1 MTCWRYLQ
9 CKRKEGSEGGK
20 KEGWKVGGKG
30 QEQRRPGDTQND
42 AKIRPQNQLGGG
54 PATTVPRM
62 STMAPTPLPPT
73 SRIESLWSLVPGSL
87 CHHLPIPF
95 RHIPGYTP
103 HSRCPGGGGRER
115 RYFAFSPS
123 LWRGGPWC
131 IMWRVSVGLGP
142 PILPSI
148 LAHPT
153 PYAPRGADVLSPT
166 LWTPENWTCQKQRLK
181 STSA

>member
-1 MTCWRYLQ
+1 MESR
-9 CKRKEGSEGGK
+9 
-20 KEGWKVGGKG
+20 GKG
-30 QEQRRPGDTQND
+30 ARAEETRWHPEWCQNQATEPAGRRPCHHC
-42 AKIRPQNQLGGG
+42 PQNVNHG
-54 PATTVPRM
+54 PNTIATHFQNRV
-62 STMAPTPLPPT
+62 SV
-73 SRIESLWSLVPGSL
+73 VPGSL